1 MNLAVELRAWADH
14 IDEQKASVARFANS
28 SAIRALTPHYRASA
42 ADTISLLRDA
52 AKALDDLTAEN
63 ERLRETTCA
72 DHSLRIHRLVEANSD
87 LIRNHNALLR
97 DGGRW
102 QTRAEV
108 AEAQVRAVLALVNT
122 PRHEPQCCDQH
133 HAEWNALCDRD
144 AEIRAAIDKA
154 GNGYG

>member
-1 MNLAVELRAWADH
+1 MNLASELRAWADR
-14 IDEQKASVARFANS
+14 KSWPG
-28 SAIRALTPHYRASA
+28 SAV
-42 ADTISLLRDA
+42 LRDA

-87 LIRNHNALLR
+87 LIRDHNALLR

-108 AEAQVRAVLALVNT
+108 AEAQVRAVLALCDNHAQ
-122 PRHEPQCCDQH
+122 RHPDPSGQPCDYHCPQQIIY
-133 HAEWNALCDRD
+133 EV
-144 AEIRAAIDKA
+144 RAAIDEA
-154 GNGYG
+154 GNGNG